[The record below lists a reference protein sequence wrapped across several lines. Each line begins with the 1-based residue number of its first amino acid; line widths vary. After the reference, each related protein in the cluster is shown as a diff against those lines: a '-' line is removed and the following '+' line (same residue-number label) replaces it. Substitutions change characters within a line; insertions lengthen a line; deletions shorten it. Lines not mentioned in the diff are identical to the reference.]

1 MREQQQ
7 FCLPL
12 TRLPAYPLKGTVM
25 SYPFKLQQLQ
35 KFASFAVSSLL
46 LVVVSMPAH
55 SQCNDVSLTG
65 IIDFHV
71 HAGPDSRPRSLN
83 DFEAARLARQ
93 AGLRGIVLKNHFT
106 MTADRAALVMSEID
120 GLEIFGGIALN
131 RAVGG
136 INPEAIRQMV
146 AFDGGRGK
154 VVWLPTFDSEFY
166 VKRAGGN
173 DPYVS
178 VMVDGAPVPAL
189 LEVFRL
195 IAEHGLVLAMGHSS
209 PEEVL
214 ELIPIAQSLGVER
227 ILVTHVFGQGASTD
241 QMRQMAQLGAVME
254 LDWLAVH
261 SGSLSINDYV
271 EVIESLGAEA
281 FLVSTDFGQT
291 GNPDHAT
298 GMTRFIEALLAAGIS
313 RNQVA
318 TMSQAN
324 PAILLG
330 LD

>member
-1 MREQQQ
+1 MGYLFTTQ
-7 FCLPL
+7 
-12 TRLPAYPLKGTVM
+12 YWLKIAPTAVL
-25 SYPFKLQQLQ
+25 SALL
-35 KFASFAVSSLL
+35 ASF
-46 LVVVSMPAH
+46 SMHVNGQA
-55 SQCNDVSLTG
+55 NGVALTG

-83 DFEAARLARQ
+83 DFEAARLAKQ
-93 AGLRGIVLKNHFT
+93 SGLRGIVLKNHFT
-106 MTADRAALVMSEID
+106 MTADRAALVMSQVD
-120 GLEIFGGIALN
+120 GLEVFGGIALN

-136 INPEAIRQMV
+136 INPEAVRQMV
-146 AFDGGRGK
+146 AFDGSRGK

-178 VMVDGAPVPAL
+178 VIDGNEPVPEL

-195 IAEHGLVLAMGHSS
+195 IAEHELVLAMGHSS

-214 ELIPIAQSLGVER
+214 SLIPIAQSLGVEQ
-227 ILVTHVFGQGASTD
+227 ILVTHVFGQGATTE
-241 QMRQMAQLGAVME
+241 QMRQMARLGAVME

-271 EVIESLGAEA
+271 GVIESLGAEA
-281 FLVSTDFGQT
+281 FLISTDFGQA

-298 GMTRFIEALLAAGIS
+298 GMAAFIQALLAAGIS
-313 RNQVA
+313 RNQVG
-318 TMSQAN
+318 TMARTN
-324 PAILLG
+324 PATLLG
-330 LD
+330 LGQ